1 MRTGTARET
10 GMDIV
15 TETVGTGTG
24 TGIVNGTA
32 VDVTEANVPKEET
45 ATARGNG
52 IEEIVTVS
60 AKDMDVEE
68 RKSHPVAPGMRT
80 TVGANSMMTAAAGAA
95 EGVERTR
102 MIVVEGVVDVAKET
116 QDHHLVAPHL
126 SVALLLHRT
135 QCPYRSVRGKPVDG
149 MSMPQAMS
157 STLPC
162 RPSRLVCP
170 DILPL

>member
-1 MRTGTARET
+1 MRTGIARET

-15 TETVGTGTG
+15 TETEG
-24 TGIVNGTA
+24 TGIGNANVTA
-32 VDVTEANVPKEET
+32 VDATEANGPKEET
-45 ATARGNG
+45 AIARGNG

-68 RKSHPVAPGMRT
+68 GKSHPVAPGTKT
-80 TVGANSMMTAAAGAA
+80 TVGANSMMTAGAGAGA
-95 EGVERTR
+95 GVGRPM

-149 MSMPQAMS
+149 MYMPQAMN

-170 DILPL
+170 HIVPL

>member
-10 GMDIV
+10 GMDIA
-15 TETVGTGTG
+15 TETGG
-24 TGIVNGTA
+24 TGIGIANVTA
-32 VDVTEANVPKEET
+32 VDATEENGPKEET
-45 ATARGNG
+45 AIARGNG

-68 RKSHPVAPGMRT
+68 GKSHPVAPGTKT
-80 TVGANSMMTAAAGAA
+80 TVGANSMMTAGAEAAGA
-95 EGVERTR
+95 GVGRPM

-135 QCPYRSVRGKPVDG
+135 QCPYRSVKGKPVDG
-149 MSMPQAMS
+149 MYMPQAMN

-170 DILPL
+170 HIVPL